1 MSSQSVSQSS
11 DLHHSCATPKIKG
24 MVLPVIEPMKL
35 SRIAAPFDNSEFV
48 FELKH
53 DGFRCMAYIADGR
66 CDLVSQRTN
75 HYKRFESLRTAL
87 AKLKTKNAILD
98 GEIVC
103 LDSEGKSRFNLLFSR
118 RAEPV
123 LYASDLLWLNG
134 KDLRQLPLI
143 ERKKRLRQ
151 LIQKSDCERIIYT
164 QHIEMSGSVLYRA
177 VCKKDLEGIV
187 CKKKDGVYSL
197 SGHWLKVL
205 NPAYT
210 QHDGR
215 QVKFTAFQ
223 EKRPM
228 QHGRVDG

>member
-1 MSSQSVSQSS
+1 MF
-11 DLHHSCATPKIKG
+11 
-24 MVLPVIEPMKL
+24 LPVIEPMKL
-35 SRIAAPFDNSEFV
+35 SRIAAPFDNPDFV

-53 DGFRCMAYIADGR
+53 DGFRCLAYIADAR
-66 CDLVSQRTN
+66 CELVSRRKT
-75 HYKRFESLRTAL
+75 HFKSFDALKPAL
-87 AKLKTKNAILD
+87 AKLKAKTAILD

-103 LDSEGKSRFNLLFSR
+103 LDSEGKSRLSLLLRR

-123 LYASDLLWLNG
+123 FYAFDLLWLNG
-134 KDLRQLPLI
+134 KDLRELPLV
-143 ERKKRLRQ
+143 ERKIRLRK
-151 LIQKSDCERIIYT
+151 LIEKSDCERVIYT
-164 QHIEMSGSVLYRA
+164 QHIEMSGCVLYRA

-197 SGHWLKVL
+197 SGQWLKVL

-215 QVKFTAFQ
+215 QERFTAFR

-228 QHGRVDG
+228 QNGRVDG

>member
-1 MSSQSVSQSS
+1 MKRFN
-11 DLHHSCATPKIKG
+11 DLSGSITK
-24 MVLPVIEPMKL
+24 
-35 SRIAAPFDNSEFV
+35 
-48 FELKH
+48 ELKVT
-53 DGFRCMAYIADGR
+53 D
-66 CDLVSQRTN
+66 
-75 HYKRFESLRTAL
+75 
-87 AKLKTKNAILD
+87 AILD

-103 LDSEGKSRFNLLFSR
+103 LDSEGKIRFNLLFRR

-123 LYASDLLWLNG
+123 FYASDLLWLNG

-197 SGHWLKVL
+197 SGQWLKVL

-215 QVKFTAFQ
+215 QEKFTAFR

-228 QHGRVDG
+228 QHRRVDG